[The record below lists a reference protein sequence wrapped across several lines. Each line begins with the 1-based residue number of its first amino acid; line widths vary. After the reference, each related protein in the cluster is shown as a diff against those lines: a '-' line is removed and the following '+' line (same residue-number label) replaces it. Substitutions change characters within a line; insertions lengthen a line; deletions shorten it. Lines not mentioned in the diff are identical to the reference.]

1 MDNMDNIEKTDKN
14 NLPENDKK
22 EVRFK
27 FLKKGEGLLASS
39 SQSNTK
45 FAQKRKEKVKM
56 EQLER
61 EMRDKTI

>member
-1 MDNMDNIEKTDKN
+1 MDNIEKTNKN
-14 NLPENDKK
+14 NLPENEKK

-39 SQSNTK
+39 SHKNTK
-45 FAQKRKEKVKM
+45 FAQKRKEKIKM